1 MLDLLFW
8 FSLLYWS
15 LIPSTKTPWVDIA
28 SVPVNSKDTVLVVL
42 SCICL
47 LWAVIKNQ
55 DNAETRPNNWHCYL
69 PMLTVFLLVY
79 AWFTMVFYSHIILPQ
94 GMGDINFMEDQVAV
108 SMKFTLIF
116 AGASFLIAYILIAR
130 KSPES
135 VRLFLWRLTIGLA
148 GLGMLYSLAGI
159 TGAEIQGVRTNM
171 NATQSDYGI
180 LRVVGPLF
188 GASTGYFILVP
199 ALAFAVQEFY
209 RSSKTQRLFKL
220 GIVFALILTIIGLT
234 SRAALLILGVF
245 FILMGLSLKNKKQ
258 AISSIVLLII
268 IISAAAGIF
277 FSKASSDRLASFED
291 SARSGTY
298 LISSQIIG
306 HRDLEYSIVGS
317 GYGSYWPWY
326 LVDLEHDLNT
336 NIPMFQTK
344 FGYILYQPHSVLLI
358 LVVELGIF
366 GLLYFLSL
374 WIILGRL
381 LINNFKDATFPIF
394 NCGVV
399 ASGFSIFFD
408 LFLFKSPQVNVVWW
422 IFLLGALSLDSSISS
437 SKSQN
442 TSSLTDK

>member
-8 FSLLYWS
+8 LSLLYWS
-15 LIPSTKTPWVDIA
+15 LIPATKTPWVDIA

-55 DNAETRPNNWHCYL
+55 DNADTRPNSWHCYL

-79 AWFTMVFYSHIILPQ
+79 AWFTMIFYSHIIPPQ
-94 GMGDINFMEDQVAV
+94 GIGDINPMEDRVAV
-108 SMKFTLIF
+108 SMRFTLIF
-116 AGASFLIAYILIAR
+116 AGASFFIAYILIAR

-159 TGAEIQGVRTNM
+159 AGTEIQGVRTEM
-171 NATQSDYGI
+171 NSTQSDYGI

-209 RSSKTQRLFKL
+209 RSSNTQRLFKL

-268 IISAAAGIF
+268 IISVAAGIF
-277 FSKASSDRLASFED
+277 FSKASSNRLTSFED

-298 LISSQIIG
+298 LVSSQIIG
-306 HRDLEYSIVGS
+306 HRDLEYNIVGS

-326 LVDLEHDLNT
+326 LPDLEHNLNT
-336 NIPMFQTK
+336 NIPTFQTK

-366 GLLYFLSL
+366 GLFYFLSL

-381 LINNFKDATFPIF
+381 LIHNFKGATFPIL

-399 ASGFSIFFD
+399 ASGFSVFFD
-408 LFLFKSPQVNVVWW
+408 LFLFKSPQVNVLWW
-422 IFLLGALSLDSSISS
+422 IFLLGALSLDSSISP

-442 TSSLTDK
+442 TYSLTDK